1 MYLEEGLIHPEQC
14 LDEQRRQQEGQ
25 EEEEEEFDH
34 FERLPDSL
42 LLTIF
47 NKIAE
52 IKALG
57 KCCAV
62 SKRFNSVASQVDNV
76 VVRVDCV
83 LSGEDTNCS
92 SKASKGLVS
101 SLVKLV
107 YGSLLR
113 PFQVLQ
119 QMLSFSAGGK
129 KSSGSRPVSATEV
142 SHHSP
147 GEVLRN
153 FKEIQTL
160 RIELPG
166 GELGLEEDIVLK
178 WKAEFG
184 STVQSCV
191 MLGAYR
197 EKVAD
202 VKPLESKEAAEEVK
216 VGDCDQHEGERE
228 QQQQQQDDN
237 GSIPE
242 TFYTD
247 GSLKSRVVWTISS
260 LIAASA
266 RHFLLQQIIAEHPT
280 LERLLL
286 TDADGQGTLCMS
298 KEQLCEFRDSPIAAA
313 SVSSNRTQVPALNM
327 KLWYAPLLP
336 LPDGTL
342 LRGATL
348 VAIRP
353 SDTPAPKDLQSL
365 VAGAFQEPYASAAS
379 LLVKRRTYLL
389 EMNAF

>member
-202 VKPLESKEAAEEVK
+202 VKPLESKEAAEE
-216 VGDCDQHEGERE
+216 
-228 QQQQQQDDN
+228 DDN